1 MAQSIV
7 RDSPEGS
14 EPSAPPRS
22 ELYSEPP
29 GNPDVSTTVAVPPV
43 YPRQTIIT
51 VQPQDQIN
59 TNGLFRIPVPVNTT
73 QWVSTPRNQ
82 LNALIGTDF
91 LNGIELLEIQQTV
104 QLSTLLD
111 RRNPGNQYKVK
122 VPRAETIFLATET
135 STACQRDILGSSK
148 GFVLSLKDPTGQ
160 IAFKFSKDVSWGCL
174 PGLLHKMTVNCSE
187 PIGTIEQNFTFI
199 GPSFTVYDYVRNPL
213 CRIYGPNMFCC
224 CITQDTQFQILSVDG
239 THQIASLMHQWDHL
253 QNVYTITLTVPSDTD
268 VKLKGLLLGAAFLM
282 EYLYFERL
290 RRK

>member
-174 PGLLHKMTVNCSE
+174 PGLLH
-187 PIGTIEQNFTFI
+187 
-199 GPSFTVYDYVRNPL
+199 
-213 CRIYGPNMFCC
+213 
-224 CITQDTQFQILSVDG
+224 ILSVDG